1 VNTPEPTALCPA
13 VDRKTVYT
21 VCRGCGKDLNGKR
34 PQARFCSDQCRSDFH
49 NEQRR
54 RAKENPPST
63 ATYQATIT
71 IPYRGQILVLDRATF
86 DAAARRGRELA
97 AAYTEVDTGA
107 LLTVWGVIARIGHCR
122 AWIYNAINRGEFPS
136 PTVLSAPGRK
146 RKVAWRAA
154 DVADWLRR
162 RCEKTKARTAEGR
175 PGQKKK
181 QQTTEGQR
189 HHGTDPL

>member
-1 VNTPEPTALCPA
+1 VNTPDPHAQRPA

-63 ATYQATIT
+63 ATYQAPIT
-71 IPYRGQILVLDRATF
+71 IPYRGQILVLDRAAF
-86 DAAARRGRELA
+86 DEAARRGRELA

-107 LLTVWGVIARIGHCR
+107 LLTVSGVIDHIGYCR
-122 AWIYNAINRGEFPS
+122 AWIYNAINRGEFPP

-146 RKVAWRAA
+146 RAVAWRAA
-154 DVADWLRR
+154 DVAAWLRR
-162 RCEKTKARTAEGR
+162 RSKTKARTAEGR
-175 PGQKKK
+175 PGLKKK
-181 QQTTEGQR
+181 QQITEGQL
-189 HHGTDPL
+189 HHGTDSL